1 MQLNGE
7 TNMNNKSSHDRA
19 FLAELAKLNKA
30 QKEAVEHIDGPV
42 LVIAGPGTGKT
53 QILSARIGNILSN
66 TQCGPHNI
74 LCLTYT
80 DAGTIAMRKRL
91 LKFIGP
97 EAYRVHIYTFHA
109 FCNQVIQE
117 NLDYFG
123 FRDLQPISELETVE
137 LYQKLVDSFGPKH
150 PLKRFTGEVYYE
162 IGRLKPLF
170 DIMKKE
176 AYTSEYI
183 SEQID
188 AYLED
193 LPNREE
199 YTYKKANATKGIKAG
214 DLNERL
220 FNLEKDKMEL
230 LRAAAGEYRQFEK
243 LMKDSKRYDYNDMIL
258 WVRDAFRKNQNIL
271 LKYQERYL
279 YFLVDE
285 YQDTNGSQNDILN
298 LLTGYWDDP
307 NVFVVGD
314 DDQSIYRFQGAN
326 VSNIIDFYN
335 KHEPGIKTVIMTE
348 NYRSSQHILDAA
360 GAVIVKNNERLVNKL
375 KSLSKDLVA
384 ANKEIAASP
393 VLPSVKEY
401 YNVLHEEAG
410 LLRQIEALHA
420 QGEDLS
426 EIAVIYRNHRLVE
439 NLVRALESK
448 KIPLNIRQRINVLE
462 LPFVASLINILSY
475 IHEEYEK
482 PDSAEHFLYEIM
494 HYHFFAI
501 SPRDIATITRE
512 SNKREDGRTT
522 WRQIIASKERISK
535 LNLESAKAISEL
547 EFNLSYWIKESRN
560 MTVQVLFEK
569 ILTRGGVLTYIMNSP
584 EKFWLMQV
592 LSTFFDFIKN
602 EAARIPDFS
611 LKDLLQMIEKMRDNK
626 IAIHLEKVLHAEKG
640 VNFITAHSSKG
651 LEFKHVFLISCT
663 SRYWEKQSGRS
674 STYKFP
680 DTITDTAAGEA
691 IEEERRLFYVALT
704 RAKEFLNISFAS
716 KENNDKEQEMSQF
729 VAELLEGTGLK
740 PERTILPDEEI
751 FNYKMNIMWE
761 EEKPMLKLM
770 DEEFLNDALKNYKMS
785 VTHLNKFLRC
795 PLSFYF
801 ENILRVPSAR
811 SESMGFGNAVHH
823 ALFSLFS
830 NMMKD
835 KNKQFPSK
843 EEFFEYFKQ
852 GMKNHHSHF
861 TREEY
866 KRKMEFGEEL
876 LPQIYAQYINEWH
889 KNVTVEYRI
898 SNAEFEGVPITGA
911 LDKIEMDGNKV
922 NVVDYKTGSP
932 ENGRKKL
939 NPPDE
944 KDPLGG
950 EYWRQIVF
958 YKILLDSDRTKNYE
972 MTSGEI
978 DFIQKDSKK
987 NFSKHKIYI
996 KPEEVNVVKLQI
1008 KDTYKK
1014 IMSHEFNPGCGEED
1028 CQWCTFVKN
1037 DYKSEKLEPARTE
1050 E

>member
-1 MQLNGE
+1 
-7 TNMNNKSSHDRA
+7 
-19 FLAELAKLNKA
+19 
-30 QKEAVEHIDGPV
+30 
-42 LVIAGPGTGKT
+42 
-53 QILSARIGNILSN
+53 
-66 TQCGPHNI
+66 
-74 LCLTYT
+74 
-80 DAGTIAMRKRL
+80 MRKRL
-91 LKFIGP
+91 LQFIGP
-97 EAYRVHIYTFHA
+97 DAYRVHIYTFHG

-137 LYQKLVDSFGPKH
+137 LYQKLVDSFGPAH
-150 PLKRFTGEVYYE
+150 SLKRFTGDIYYE

-176 AYTSEYI
+176 AYSPTYI

-188 AYLED
+188 VYLED
-193 LPNREE
+193 LPHREE
-199 YTYKKANATKGIKAG
+199 YIYKRANSTKGIKAG
-214 DLNERL
+214 DINERL

-230 LRAAAGEYRQFEK
+230 LRAAAAEYPNFEK
-243 LMKDSKRYDYNDMIL
+243 MMKARKRYDYNDMIL
-258 WVRDAFRKNQNIL
+258 WVRDAFKNNPNIL

-298 LLTGYWDDP
+298 LLTSYWDNP

-326 VSNIIDFYN
+326 VSNIVDFYN
-335 KHEPGIKTVIMTE
+335 KHAPGVKTVMMTE

-360 GAVIVKNNERLVNKL
+360 GAVIIKNNERLVNKL
-375 KSLSKDLVA
+375 SNFNKDLVA
-384 ANKEIAASP
+384 KNKQVAASP
-393 VLPSVKEY
+393 IRPSVKEY
-401 YNVLHEEAG
+401 YNVIHEEAG
-410 LLRQIEALHA
+410 LLKEIETLHG

-426 EIAVIYRNHRLVE
+426 GVAVIYRNHRLVE

-448 KIPLNIRQRINVLE
+448 KIPLNIRHKVNVLE
-462 LPFVASLINILSY
+462 LPFVKSLVNILSY
-475 IHEEYEK
+475 IHQEFQR
-482 PDSAEHFLYEIM
+482 PDSAEHLLYEIM
-494 HYHFFAI
+494 HSHFFEI
-501 SPRDIATITRE
+501 SPRDIAAITRE
-512 SNKREDGRTT
+512 SNKREEGRTT
-522 WRQIIASKERISK
+522 WRQLIASKENLLK
-535 LNLESAKAISEL
+535 LNLESGEAISRL
-547 EFNLSYWIKESRN
+547 EFNITYWIKESGN

-569 ILTRGGVLTYIMNSP
+569 ILTRGGVLSYIMNSAD
-584 EKFWLMQV
+584 KFWLMQV
-592 LSTFFDFIKN
+592 VSTFFDFIKN
-602 EAARIPDFS
+602 EAARSPDFS
-611 LKDLLQMIEKMRDNK
+611 LKDLLEMIDRMRQNK
-626 IAIHLEKVLHAEKG
+626 ISLHLEKVLRAEKG

-651 LEFKHVFLISCT
+651 LEFKHVFLMACT

-680 DTITDTAAGEA
+680 DTISDTAGGDA

-729 VAELLEGTGLK
+729 LAEMLDGTGLK
-740 PERTILPDEEI
+740 AEKSVLPDEEI
-751 FNYKMNIMWE
+751 FSYRMNIMME
-761 EEKPMLKLM
+761 EEKPVLELM
-770 DEEFLNDALKNYKMS
+770 DEDFLNDALKNYKMS

-801 ENILRVPSAR
+801 ENIIRVPSAR
-811 SESMGFGNAVHH
+811 SESMGFGNAIHH
-823 ALFSLFS
+823 ALYHLFL
-830 NMMKD
+830 NMTKARD
-835 KNKQFPSK
+835 KQFPAK

-852 GMKNHHSHF
+852 GMRNHHSHF
-861 TREEY
+861 TKEEY
-866 KRKMEFGEEL
+866 KRKLEFGQEL
-876 LPQIYAQYINEWH
+876 LPQLYDQYVNEWN
-889 KNVTVEYRI
+889 KNVEVEHRV

-911 LDKIEMDGNKV
+911 LDKIEIDGSKV

-932 ENGRKKL
+932 ENGKKKL

-958 YKILLDSDRTKNYE
+958 YKILLDSDRTRSYE
-972 MTSGEI
+972 MISGEI

-987 NFSKHKIYI
+987 NFSRQKIYI
-996 KPEEVNVVKLQI
+996 KPEEVNIVKLQI

-1014 IMSHEFNPGCGEED
+1014 IMQHEFNPGCGKED

-1037 DYKSEKLEPARTE
+1037 NYKGEKPELVESEE